1 MIILHFKKTVL
12 TLKKTM
18 GIVLYGNK
26 FTCTGFVM
34 VVMLNVVV
42 VKYKF
47 DHSSTPINYSCVSFF
62 LLCKQY
68 SVLSFLF
75 VRIVVSG

>member
-1 MIILHFKKTVL
+1 
-12 TLKKTM
+12 M

-47 DHSSTPINYSCVSFF
+47 DHSSTPINYYLRVLFF
-62 LLCKQY
+62 
-68 SVLSFLF
+68 
-75 VRIVVSG
+75 VVQTI